1 MSVLILVLPFWVLG
15 ILVGWYSSSQL
26 DINPVLIILLWLFLF
41 VLSFLNKYIFSRALP
56 SRSFGSLLLIF
67 LTSFLITTYKSGG
80 DRLSTGESIV
90 VIGEVK
96 KVWEGPNSNRI
107 KLKVTGCKNAW
118 GEDTSG
124 EMILLMLGSNLHDCP
139 EEGSLIK
146 VETHLDRIV
155 RKTNSKDFPEQMYW
169 AGEGIRKKGWMNA
182 YETIEYRVGK
192 KFDPLVYSGAIQNK
206 LCCLIDGSIIGKDQA
221 SVVKAMLLGQK
232 EDLAPDVKDVF
243 RHTGI
248 SHLLA
253 VSGLHVGLVY
263 LIIIR
268 LFFFL
273 KASKAKVLIEVLAVL
288 AVWFYSFMTGF
299 GPSVQRAAGMISLFA
314 ISRLLGRKVQPMQV
328 LVLAFLFQSAINPFA
343 IFSFGFQLSYLA
355 VAGIFVVYRPWTRL
369 INSSKLLV
377 KKVWDF
383 AGVSIAAQTFTLPFI
398 LIYFHE
404 FPVYFL
410 LGNLMLVPLG
420 LIVFYLG
427 IGYILILSSGLSI
440 NLLAQ
445 VLDKMVS
452 LLLSIGKG
460 IAGFPLSMIN
470 FDSFSILN
478 LILYYLIIAIL
489 FKAKRLSLYKRV
501 VYIVIFTIG
510 LKIMSLILGV

>member
-1 MSVLILVLPFWVLG
+1 
-15 ILVGWYSSSQL
+15 
-26 DINPVLIILLWLFLF
+26 
-41 VLSFLNKYIFSRALP
+41 
-56 SRSFGSLLLIF
+56 
-67 LTSFLITTYKSGG
+67 
-80 DRLSTGESIV
+80 
-90 VIGEVK
+90 
-96 KVWEGPNSNRI
+96 
-107 KLKVTGCKNAW
+107 
-118 GEDTSG
+118 
-124 EMILLMLGSNLHDCP
+124 
-139 EEGSLIK
+139 
-146 VETHLDRIV
+146 
-155 RKTNSKDFPEQMYW
+155 
-169 AGEGIRKKGWMNA
+169 
-182 YETIEYRVGK
+182 
-192 KFDPLVYSGAIQNK
+192 
-206 LCCLIDGSIIGKDQA
+206 
-221 SVVKAMLLGQK
+221 
-232 EDLAPDVKDVF
+232 
-243 RHTGI
+243 
-248 SHLLA
+248 
-253 VSGLHVGLVY
+253 
-263 LIIIR
+263 
-268 LFFFL
+268 
-273 KASKAKVLIEVLAVL
+273 LIEVLAVL

-328 LVLAFLFQSAINPFA
+328 LVLAFLFQLAINPFA

-410 LGNLMLVPLG
+410 LGNLLLVPLG

-460 IAGFPLSMIN
+460 IAGFPLCMIN

-478 LILYYLIIAIL
+478 LMLYYLIIAIL
-489 FKAKRLSLYKRV
+489 FKAKRLSLYKRL

-510 LKIMSLILGV
+510 LKIISLILGI